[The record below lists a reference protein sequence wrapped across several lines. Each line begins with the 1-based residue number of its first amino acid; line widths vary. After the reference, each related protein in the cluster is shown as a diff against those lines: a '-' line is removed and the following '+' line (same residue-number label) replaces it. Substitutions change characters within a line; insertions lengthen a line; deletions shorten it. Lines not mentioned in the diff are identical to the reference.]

1 MATALRKA
9 KDDSGL
15 RRTWGFQ
22 PETLNEE
29 ERTIWVVAA
38 TETPVRRYYG
48 DEILLC
54 TRKAVVATR
63 LKNMPVLD
71 SHRSTSVKDI
81 LGQVI
86 ETRFEGRQLHMKVRF
101 ADNDNGN
108 AALGLVR
115 DGMLHKVSAGYRI
128 LEAEESTGRDGVP
141 VITVTRW
148 EPTEISL
155 VSVPADPNATIRGNV
170 KMAKK
175 PTTTRRAPVEDILDE
190 DIDIGHDEDGDE
202 RPAPVGQRSFSVAD
216 VNALMSFRSL
226 AAREGIS
233 DQDFTDMVTRSN
245 GSMDRFRRSYMKM
258 LADRSDAIPI
268 DSRVGLSPQTGLS
281 RENGDIRNMVVD
293 ALAVRLGAAAVIQNN
308 PLAGSSSVEIG
319 RRYLEENGVSTRNM
333 DDHRIA
339 DVLIAG
345 RQIEG
350 VSSRGQHTTS
360 DFPLLLQT
368 AGNRALLQRYEPLV
382 SPLKSLSSM
391 RHVRDFRQQ
400 TFIRPGEAPL
410 LEKVLES
417 GAIKHGTMEEDS
429 RGLKLETYA
438 RMFNISRNA
447 LVNDDLGAFS
457 DFLGV
462 FAQAAAET
470 EGNLFASLL
479 LANNKAGL
487 VLGDGL
493 PLFHPDRNNVSWI
506 TEGGTKKPSGSAITV
521 DSVGAARMHMRTHKN
536 VNGTGTAGV
545 VPAVLLVGPA
555 QETEAEKLVASIN
568 AATISDTNPFAGKLR
583 VAVENRLDGNGWYLF
598 ADPGQRPALMHG
610 YLDGAS
616 GPQVESKEG
625 WDILGTSF
633 RCILDFGCGVLD
645 WRSAYFNPGQ

>member
-9 KDDSGL
+9 KADSGL

-86 ETRFEGRQLHMKVRF
+86 ETRFEGRELLMKVRF

-128 LEAEESTGRDGVP
+128 LEAEESTGRNGVP

-175 PTTTRRAPVEDILDE
+175 PTTTRRAPVEEILDE

-202 RPAPVGQRSFSVAD
+202 GRAPVGQRSFSVAD
-216 VNALMSFRSL
+216 VNAIMTLRST
-226 AAREGIS
+226 ASSQGIS
-233 DQDFTDMVTRSN
+233 DRDFNDIVTRSN
-245 GSMDRFRRSYMKM
+245 GSMDKFRRIYINTM
-258 LADRSDAIPI
+258 AERSDEIRT
-268 DSRVGLSPQTGLS
+268 DSRVGLNLHTGLNH
-281 RENGDIRNMVVD
+281 RQDDTRNFVMD
-293 ALAVRLGAAAVIQNN
+293 AVATRLGGTSHIENN
-308 PLAGSSSVEIG
+308 PLSGYSLVQIG
-319 RRYLEENGVSTRNM
+319 RHMLEEENVSTRSM
-333 DDHRIA
+333 DDSQVAAFMMGARVGSLNARAAH
-339 DVLIAG
+339 
-345 RQIEG
+345 
-350 VSSRGQHTTS
+350 STS
-360 DFPLLLQT
+360 DFPLLFE
-368 AGNRALLQRYEPLV
+368 AGANRTLVERYQPLA
-382 SPLKSLSSM
+382 SPLKALSI
-391 RHVRDFRQQ
+391 RRDARDFRRQ
-400 TFIRPGEAPL
+400 TFIRPGEAPKL
-410 LEKVLES
+410 KEILQNGNVEY
-417 GAIKHGTMEEDS
+417 GTFEEDS
-429 RGLKLETYA
+429 WGLELKTFGIA
-438 RMFNISRNA
+438 FKIGRKAII
-447 LVNDDLGAFS
+447 NDDLGAMDGYLRES
-457 DFLGV
+457 
-462 FAQAAAET
+462 AYAAAET
-470 EGNLFASLL
+470 ESDRFANLL
-479 LANNKAGL
+479 LANDRAGV
-487 VLGDGL
+487 VLGDGK
-493 PLFHPDRNNVSWI
+493 PLFHIDRNN
-506 TEGGTKKPSGSAITV
+506 KAASGSAITV
-521 DSVGAARMHMRTHKN
+521 DSVGDARISMRTHKN

-555 QETEAEKLVASIN
+555 KETEAERLVTSIN
-568 AATISDTNPFAGKLR
+568 AANISDTNPFAGKLR
-583 VAVENRLDGNGWYLF
+583 VMVENRLDGNGWYLF

-610 YLDGAS
+610 YLNGAA
-616 GPQVESKEG
+616 GPSIASEEG
-625 WDILGTSF
+625 WTTLGVEYRT
-633 RCILDFGCGVLD
+633 ILDFDCGIYD
-645 WRSAYFNPGQ
+645 WRAAYYNPGQ

>member
-1 MATALRKA
+1 MTTALRKA
-9 KDDSGL
+9 KADSGL

-101 ADNDNGN
+101 ADNENGN

-128 LEAEESTGRDGVP
+128 LEAEESTGRNGVP

-148 EPTEISL
+148 EPSEISL

-175 PTTTRRAPVEDILDE
+175 PTTTRRAPVEEILDE
-190 DIDIGHDEDGDE
+190 GIETGHDEDGDE

-216 VNALMSFRSL
+216 VNAIMSIRSQT
-226 AAREGIS
+226 ASAGIS
-233 DQDFTDMVTRSN
+233 DQDFADMVSRSN
-245 GSMDRFRRSYMKM
+245 GSMDRFRRGYMKM
-258 LADRSDAIPI
+258 LVERDEATRVDSHLGLGAD
-268 DSRVGLSPQTGLS
+268 GLQHRG
-281 RENGDIRNMVVD
+281 GDIRNMVVD
-293 ALAVRLGAAAVIQNN
+293 ALAARLGATAQMQNN
-308 PLAGSSSVEIG
+308 PLAGRSSVEIG
-319 RRYLEENGVSTRNM
+319 RRYLEESGVSTRGM

-345 RQIEG
+345 RQID
-350 VSSRGQHTTS
+350 VMSSRAQHTTS
-360 DFPLLLQT
+360 DFPQLLLA

-382 SPLKSLSSM
+382 SPLKSLSSV

-417 GAIKHGTMEEDS
+417 GEIKHGTMEEDS
-429 RGLKLETYA
+429 RGLKLDTYA

-462 FAQAAAET
+462 FAQAASET

-479 LANNKAGL
+479 LANNKAGI
-487 VLGDGL
+487 VLSDGL
-493 PLFHPDRNNVSWI
+493 PFFHPDRNNVSWI

-521 DSVGAARMHMRTHKN
+521 DSVGAARMNMRTHKN

-568 AATISDTNPFAGKLR
+568 ASNINDANPFAGKLR
-583 VAVENRLDGNGWYLF
+583 VLVENRLDGNGWYLF
-598 ADPGQRPALMHG
+598 ADQGQRPALMHG

>member
-1 MATALRKA
+1 MAIALRKA
-9 KDDSGL
+9 KAESGL
-15 RRTWGFQ
+15 RRAWGFQ
-22 PETLNEE
+22 SETLNED
-29 ERTIWVVAA
+29 ERTVWVVAA
-38 TETPVRRYYG
+38 TETPVRRFFG
-48 DEILLC
+48 NEILLC

-71 SHRSTSVKDI
+71 SHRSASVKDI

-86 ETRFEGRQLHMKVRF
+86 ETRFEGRQLHMKLLF

-108 AALGLVR
+108 AALALVR
-115 DGMLHKVSAGYRI
+115 DGMLHSVSVGYGI
-128 LEAEESTGRDGVP
+128 LEAEESTGRNGIP

-148 EPTEISL
+148 EPNEISL

-170 KMAKK
+170 KMAKRH
-175 PTTTRRAPVEDILDE
+175 TTTRRAPVEEILDE
-190 DIDIGHDEDGDE
+190 DVGIGHDEDGDE
-202 RPAPVGQRSFSVAD
+202 RPAPVSQRSFSVAD
-216 VNALMSFRSL
+216 VTAIMTFRSQ

-245 GSMDRFRRSYMKM
+245 GSMDRFRRSYMNM
-258 LADRSDAIPI
+258 LANRDEQTRV
-268 DSRVGLSPQTGLS
+268 DSHLGLGADGLQH
-281 RENGDIRNMVVD
+281 RAGDIRNLVVD
-293 ALAVRLGAAAVIQNN
+293 ALAVRLGATAEIQNN

-319 RRYLEENGVSTRNM
+319 RRYLEENGVSTRSM

-350 VSSRGQHTTS
+350 LSSRAQHTTS

-382 SPLKSLSSM
+382 SPLKSLSTT
-391 RHVRDFRQQ
+391 RQVRDFRQQ

-417 GAIKHGTMEEDS
+417 GVIKHGTVEEDS

-479 LANNKAGL
+479 LANNKAGV

-568 AATISDTNPFAGKLR
+568 ASSINDTNPFAGKLR
-583 VAVENRLDGNGWYLF
+583 VEVENRLDGNGWYLF

-625 WDILGTSF
+625 WDVLGTSF
-633 RCILDFGCGVLD
+633 RCILDFGCGVHD